1 VVALMGALMAGRAML
16 QECFW
21 FTNFVSLTGCRGGN
35 SAAVRDEVWG
45 CRHVRSSGHHCRR
58 GSHSSDAL
66 SPFGSIT
73 GMKAKGSKGVARFSV
88 SLPAELAEQ
97 LERMTREKG
106 YDNRSLAVA
115 DMIRAHL
122 VEHRQQFG
130 DEEIAGTITLLYDH
144 HKQHVQAA
152 LTDIQHDHHE
162 VIIATLHVH
171 LDHHNCMELLAVRGK
186 AAVIK
191 RIADELIA
199 AKGVKHGKLTVTST
213 GKDLPT

>member
-1 VVALMGALMAGRAML
+1 
-16 QECFW
+16 
-21 FTNFVSLTGCRGGN
+21 
-35 SAAVRDEVWG
+35 
-45 CRHVRSSGHHCRR
+45 
-58 GSHSSDAL
+58 
-66 SPFGSIT
+66 
-73 GMKAKGSKGVARFSV
+73 MKPKDSKGVARFSI
-88 SLPAELAEQ
+88 SLPAELADQ

-122 VEHRQQFG
+122 VEHQQQFG
-130 DEEIAGTITLLYDH
+130 DKEIAGTITLLYDH

-186 AAVIK
+186 ATVIK